1 MSHHHSHR
9 HPSPTAPVTLA
20 QTGSGT
26 HDFDLIIVGGG
37 LTGSALAVAL
47 ADTSLKIA
55 LVDARPTKRPSGW
68 PAQWDNRVYA
78 ISPGSAD
85 LLNEI
90 GCWPHLSP
98 ERLQRVERM
107 VVRGDAG
114 GEIDFSA
121 FDTGTEE
128 LAWIVESSEMACEL
142 WTTVSRQRNVTCFC
156 PAEPTALVVGESHAE
171 LTLSAGQVLRAKLLV
186 GADGRDSWVRQQMG
200 LSSQHDAYNELGVV
214 ANFRTELPH
223 FGTAYQWFREE
234 GVLAYLPLAGDVT
247 EAGDHRGRMI
257 SMVWSAPE
265 AIAKDLLAEIPAAL
279 AERVANA
286 GANQLGRL
294 QLMAPAVGFP
304 LKLVRV
310 PQTVAPRVALI
321 GDAAHGI
328 HPLTGHGVNLGFQD
342 VRVLA
347 ELIRNARPVD
357 DLGDLRLLSRYQR
370 ARREEVVMLQTVT
383 DAMRKL
389 FASKAPAL
397 APLRNLGLS
406 LTNRL
411 GPLKTLLIRYALER

>member
-9 HPSPTAPVTLA
+9 HVAPGAFNSVLLSNP
-20 QTGSGT
+20 QGQ
-26 HDFDLIIVGGG
+26 DFDLIIVGGG

-47 ADTSLKIA
+47 ADTALRIA
-55 LVDARPTKRPSGW
+55 LVDARAPARPKDW

-85 LLNEI
+85 LLSAI
-90 GCWPHLSP
+90 GCWAHLTP
-98 ERLQRVERM
+98 DRLQRVERM

-142 WTTVSRQRNVTCFC
+142 WTTVSRQRNVTSYC
-156 PAEPTALVVGESHAE
+156 PAIPAALQVTDEGAM
-171 LTLSAGQVLRAKLLV
+171 LTLEDGAVLRGKLV
-186 GADGRDSWVRQQMG
+186 IGADGRDSWVRQQTG
-200 LSSQHDAYNELGVV
+200 LSSTHDPYNELGVV

-223 FGTAYQWFREE
+223 FGTAYQWFRED
-234 GVLAYLPLAGDVT
+234 GVLAYLPLAG
-247 EAGDHRGRMI
+247 GDGADHGHML

-265 AIAKDLLAEIPAAL
+265 DFARTLLADSAEAL

-294 QLMAPAVGFP
+294 QLLAPAAGFP

-310 PQTVAPRVALI
+310 PQVVAPRVALI

-347 ELIRNARPVD
+347 DLIRTARPVD

-370 ARREEVVMLQTVT
+370 ARREEVVMLQSVT

-389 FASKAPAL
+389 FASKAPGL

>member
-9 HPSPTAPVTLA
+9 HLA
-20 QTGSGT
+20 AEHAQSTISSMAQAQ
-26 HDFDLIIVGGG
+26 DFDLIVVGGG

-47 ADTSLKIA
+47 ADTALRIA
-55 LVDARPTKRPSGW
+55 LVDARAPARPKDW

-85 LLNEI
+85 LLSEI
-90 GCWPHLSP
+90 GCWPHLTP
-98 ERLQRVERM
+98 DRLQRVERM

-114 GEIDFSA
+114 GEISFSA
-121 FDTGTEE
+121 FETGTEE
-128 LAWIVESSEMACEL
+128 LAWIVESSEMAVEL
-142 WTTVSRQRNVTCFC
+142 WTTVSRQRNVTCIC
-156 PAEPTALVVGESHAE
+156 PATPAALQVSEAGAL
-171 LTLSAGQVLRAKLLV
+171 LTLEGGTALRAKLVV
-186 GADGRDSWVRQQMG
+186 GADGRESWVRQQSG
-200 LSSQHDAYNELGVV
+200 LSSTHDPYNELGVV
-214 ANFRTELPH
+214 ANFRTEFPH
-223 FGTAYQWFREE
+223 LGTAYQWFRED
-234 GVLAYLPLAGDVT
+234 GVLAYLPLAGG
-247 EAGDHRGRMI
+247 EGADHGHRM

-265 AIAKDLLAEIPAAL
+265 DVARRLLADSAAAL

-294 QLMAPAVGFP
+294 TLLAPAAGFP

-310 PQTVAPRVALI
+310 PQVVAPRIELI

-347 ELIRNARPVD
+347 DLIRNARPVD
-357 DLGDLRLLSRYQR
+357 DLGDMRLLSRYQR
-370 ARREEVVMLQTVT
+370 ARKEEVVMLQSVT

-389 FASKAPAL
+389 FASQAPGL

-411 GPLKTLLIRYALER
+411 GPLKTMLIRYALER

>member
-9 HPSPTAPVTLA
+9 HTPSAAPVVSA
-20 QTGSGT
+20 
-26 HDFDLIIVGGG
+26 DYDLIIVGGG

-55 LVDARPTKRPSGW
+55 LVDARAPARPRGW

-85 LLNEI
+85 LLTEV
-90 GCWPHLSP
+90 GCWPHLAQ

-121 FDTGTEE
+121 FETGAEE

-156 PAEPTALVVGESHAE
+156 PATPAALTVEAESAV
-171 LTLSAGQVLRAKLLV
+171 LTLERGQVLRGKLLV
-186 GADGRDSWVRQQMG
+186 GADGRESWVRHQIG
-200 LSSQHDAYNELGVV
+200 LSSQHDPYNELGVV

-223 FGTAYQWFREE
+223 FGTAYQWFRED
-234 GVLAYLPLAGDVT
+234 GVLAYLPLSGADSAAGDY
-247 EAGDHRGRMI
+247 RGRMM

-265 AIAKDLLAEIPAAL
+265 AVAQALLAESPETL
-279 AERVANA
+279 AERVASA
-286 GANQLGRL
+286 GGRQLGRL
-294 QLMAPAVGFP
+294 QLMAPAAGFP

-310 PQTVAPRVALI
+310 PQVVAPRVALI

-342 VRVLA
+342 VRGLA
-347 ELIRNARPVD
+347 DLIRHARAVD
-357 DLGDLRLLSRYQR
+357 DLGDIRLLSRYQR
-370 ARREEVVMLQTVT
+370 ARREEVVMLQSVT
-383 DAMRKL
+383 DSLRKL
-389 FASKAPAL
+389 FASQTPGLGA
-397 APLRNLGLS
+397 LRNLGLS
-406 LTNRL
+406 LTDKL
-411 GPLKTLLIRYALER
+411 TPLKSL

>member
-9 HPSPTAPVTLA
+9 HIPSAAPVVSA
-20 QTGSGT
+20 
-26 HDFDLIIVGGG
+26 DYDLIIVGGG

-55 LVDARPTKRPSGW
+55 LVDARAPARPRGW
-68 PAQWDNRVYA
+68 PEQWDNRVYA

-85 LLNEI
+85 LLTEM
-90 GCWPHLSP
+90 GCWPHLVQ
-98 ERLQRVERM
+98 ERLQRVDRM

-121 FDTGTEE
+121 FETGTEE

-156 PAEPTALVVGESHAE
+156 PATPAALTVEAESAV
-171 LTLSAGQVLRAKLLV
+171 LTLERGQVLRGKLLV
-186 GADGRDSWVRQQMG
+186 GADGRESWVRHQIG
-200 LSSQHDAYNELGVV
+200 LSSQHDPYNELGVV

-223 FGTAYQWFREE
+223 FGTAYQWFRED
-234 GVLAYLPLAGDVT
+234 GVLAYLPL
-247 EAGDHRGRMI
+247 
-257 SMVWSAPE
+257 SAE
-265 AIAKDLLAEIPAAL
+265 SAEAL

-286 GANQLGRL
+286 GGNQLGRL
-294 QLMAPAVGFP
+294 QLMAPAAGFP

-310 PQTVAPRVALI
+310 PQVVVPRIALI

-328 HPLTGHGVNLGFQD
+328 HPLTGDGVNLGFQD

-347 ELIRNARPVD
+347 DLIRNTRPVD
-357 DLGDLRLLSRYQR
+357 DLGDMWLLSRYQR
-370 ARREEVVMLQTVT
+370 ARKEEVVMLQSVT

-389 FASKAPAL
+389 FASKVPAL

-411 GPLKTLLIRYALER
+411 GPLKTMLIRYALER

>member
-9 HPSPTAPVTLA
+9 HTPSAAPVVSA
-20 QTGSGT
+20 
-26 HDFDLIIVGGG
+26 DYDLIIVGGG

-55 LVDARPTKRPSGW
+55 LVDARAPARPRGW

-85 LLNEI
+85 LLTEV
-90 GCWPHLSP
+90 GCWPHLAQ

-121 FDTGTEE
+121 FETGTEE

-142 WTTVSRQRNVTCFC
+142 WTTVSRQRNVTCLC
-156 PAEPTALVVGESHAE
+156 PATPAALTVEAESAV
-171 LTLSAGQVLRAKLLV
+171 LTLESGQVLCGKLLV
-186 GADGRDSWVRQQMG
+186 GADGRESWVRNQMG
-200 LSSQHDAYNELGVV
+200 LSSQHDPYNELGVV

-223 FGTAYQWFREE
+223 FGSAYQWFRED
-234 GVLAYLPLAGDVT
+234 GVLAYLPLSGGEDGASV
-247 EAGDHRGRMI
+247 EHRGRMM

-265 AIAKDLLAEIPAAL
+265 AIARELLAESAEAL

-286 GANQLGRL
+286 GGNQLGRL
-294 QLMAPAVGFP
+294 QLMAPAAGFP

-310 PQTVAPRVALI
+310 PQVVVPRVALI

-347 ELIRNARPVD
+347 DLIRNARPVD
-357 DLGDLRLLSRYQR
+357 DLGDMRLLSRYQR
-370 ARREEVVMLQTVT
+370 ARKEEVVMLQSVT

-389 FASKAPAL
+389 FASQAPGL

-411 GPLKTLLIRYALER
+411 GPLKTMLIRYALER

>member
-9 HPSPTAPVTLA
+9 HTPAAAPTET
-20 QTGSGT
+20 T
-26 HDFDLIIVGGG
+26 DFDLIIVGGG

-55 LVDARPTKRPSGW
+55 LVDARAPTRPQDW
-68 PAQWDNRVYA
+68 PTQWDNRVYA

-85 LLNEI
+85 LLTEI
-90 GCWPHLSP
+90 GCWPHLSQ

-121 FDTGTEE
+121 FETGTEE

-142 WTTVSRQRNVTCFC
+142 WTTVSRQRNVSCFC
-156 PAEPTALVVGESHAE
+156 PAAPAALTVGDELAV
-171 LTLSAGQVLRAKLLV
+171 LTLESGQVLRGKLLV
-186 GADGRDSWVRQQMG
+186 GADGRESWVRNQMG
-200 LSSQHDAYNELGVV
+200 LSSQHDPYNELGVV

-223 FGTAYQWFREE
+223 FGTAYQWFRED
-234 GVLAYLPLAGDVT
+234 GVLAYLPLSGADSAAGDY
-247 EAGDHRGRMI
+247 RGRMM

-265 AIAKDLLAEIPAAL
+265 AVAQALLAESPEML

-286 GANQLGRL
+286 GGNQLGRL
-294 QLMAPAVGFP
+294 QLMAPAAGFP

-310 PQTVAPRVALI
+310 PQAVAPRVALI

-347 ELIRNARPVD
+347 DLIRTARPVD
-357 DLGDLRLLSRYQR
+357 DLGDMRLLSRYQR
-370 ARREEVVMLQTVT
+370 ARKEEVVMLQSVT

-389 FASKAPAL
+389 FASQAPGL

-411 GPLKTLLIRYALER
+411 GPLKTMLIRYALER

>member
-9 HPSPTAPVTLA
+9 HTPSAAPVVST
-20 QTGSGT
+20 
-26 HDFDLIIVGGG
+26 DYDLIIVGGG

-47 ADTSLKIA
+47 TDTSLKIA
-55 LVDARPTKRPSGW
+55 LVYARAPARPSSW
-68 PAQWDNRVYA
+68 PVQWDNRVYA

-85 LLNEI
+85 LLTEV
-90 GCWPHLSP
+90 GCWPHLAP

-121 FDTGTEE
+121 FETGTEE

-156 PAEPTALVVGESHAE
+156 PATPAALTVEAESAV
-171 LTLSAGQVLRAKLLV
+171 LTLESGQVLRGKLLV
-186 GADGRDSWVRQQMG
+186 GADGRESWVRHQIG
-200 LSSQHDAYNELGVV
+200 LSSQHDPYNELGVV

-223 FGTAYQWFREE
+223 FGTAYQWFRED
-234 GVLAYLPLAGDVT
+234 GVLAYLPLSGGEDGASV
-247 EAGDHRGRMI
+247 EHRGRMM

-265 AIAKDLLAEIPAAL
+265 AIARELLAESAEAL

-286 GANQLGRL
+286 GGNQLGRL
-294 QLMAPAVGFP
+294 QLMAPAAGFQ

-310 PQTVAPRVALI
+310 PQVVVPRVALI

-347 ELIRNARPVD
+347 DLIRNARPVD
-357 DLGDLRLLSRYQR
+357 DLGDMRLLSRYQR
-370 ARREEVVMLQTVT
+370 ARKEEVVMLQSVT

-389 FASKAPAL
+389 FASQAPGL

-411 GPLKTLLIRYALER
+411 GPLKTMLIRYALER